1 MNGLPVLFRNPVKRA
16 VNILKN
22 FPKRKFII
30 RVSKSGFSPLFF
42 ISITHKAGDRV
53 SETTPDRIVETA
65 IVSANCL

>member
-1 MNGLPVLFRNPVKRA
+1 MNGLPVLSETQSNERL
-16 VNILKN
+16 NILKN